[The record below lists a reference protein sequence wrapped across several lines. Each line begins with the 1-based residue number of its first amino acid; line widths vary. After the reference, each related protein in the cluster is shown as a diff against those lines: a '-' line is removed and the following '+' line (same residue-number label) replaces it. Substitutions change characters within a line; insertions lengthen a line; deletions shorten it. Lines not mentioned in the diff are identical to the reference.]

1 MSLAFKRM
9 YIDIPTETHERL
21 VIEAATRGM
30 SQKGL
35 VAQLIEEAC
44 EPEEKSPPRKTTRKK
59 RRSKK

>member
-1 MSLAFKRM
+1 MGLAFKRM

-21 VIEAATRGM
+21 VVEAADRGM

-44 EPEEKSPPRKTTRKK
+44 TPAKPQRKTKRKA
-59 RRSKK
+59 RRSSK

>member
-21 VIEAATRGM
+21 VEEAATRGM

-44 EPEEKSPPRKTTRKK
+44 TPVKRKTK
-59 RRSKK
+59 RRSRK